1 MCGRAVR
8 RVDCVATF
16 HRFAGTESGHRGD
29 VSRSKTGR
37 SLFRGRT
44 ALRVL
49 GVAPAFCDVVAGW
62 RHAFRKWLPGTAEG
76 HRFFRQC
83 IRKLVHGAAMEADQ
97 NVAGRTLSVRSLR
110 KSLNVL
116 EANGSGR
123 MKLAHRILDP
133 KRIEQI
139 SPENI
144 RGCALAVMTKAPR
157 TGHVKTRLVPPL
169 TADEAAAL
177 NTCFL
182 RDTAA
187 AILEASGKNV
197 QDIAVYTP
205 IGAEETYIDLLP
217 DNFQLVPQRGDGFG
231 ERLAAATED
240 LLRIGFQ
247 SVCLI
252 DSDSPTVPSRVY
264 SEAANMLS
272 LRDDRVVL
280 GPSDD
285 GGYYLIGLKQDHRG
299 LFEQI
304 DWSTERVLEQ
314 TIQRAVE
321 MDLEVKLLPIG
332 YDVDDRTTLRRL
344 CDELLNPNTTDQV
357 APETRRFLR
366 ELIEREGRDRI
377 WPARK

>member
-1 MCGRAVR
+1 
-8 RVDCVATF
+8 
-16 HRFAGTESGHRGD
+16 
-29 VSRSKTGR
+29 
-37 SLFRGRT
+37 
-44 ALRVL
+44 
-49 GVAPAFCDVVAGW
+49 
-62 RHAFRKWLPGTAEG
+62 
-76 HRFFRQC
+76 
-83 IRKLVHGAAMEADQ
+83 
-97 NVAGRTLSVRSLR
+97 
-110 KSLNVL
+110 
-116 EANGSGR
+116 

-133 KRIEQI
+133 KLTGQI
-139 SPENI
+139 SPESI
-144 RGCALAVMTKAPR
+144 RACALTIMTKAPR
-157 TGHVKTRLVPPL
+157 TGHVKTRLIPPL

-187 AILEASGKNV
+187 AITEASDKNV
-197 QDIAVYTP
+197 QGIAVYTP
-205 IGAEETYIDLLP
+205 IGAEEMYIDILP

-231 ERLAAATED
+231 ERLAAAAED

-272 LRDDRVVL
+272 IPDDRVVL

-285 GGYYLIGLKQDHRG
+285 GGYYLIGLKQDHRR

-314 TIQRAVE
+314 TMQRAAE
-321 MDLEVKLLPIG
+321 LDLEVKLLPSG
-332 YDVDDRTTLRRL
+332 YDVDDRVTLRRL
-344 CDELLNPNTTDQV
+344 CDELLIPNAKDQV

-366 ELIEREGRDRI
+366 GLIEREGRDRI